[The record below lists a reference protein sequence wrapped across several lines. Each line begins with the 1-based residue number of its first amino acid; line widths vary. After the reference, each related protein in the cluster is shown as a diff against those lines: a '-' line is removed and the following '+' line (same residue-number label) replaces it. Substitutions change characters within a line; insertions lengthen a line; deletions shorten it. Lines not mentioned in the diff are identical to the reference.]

1 MNKESCSVPSSLKTL
16 PGQALVTTATSN
28 RDLPEEQD
36 VDCGHILAEL
46 AMVTTSRL
54 GARVDKMLAKIEKG
68 IASLESTPLQIKPDH
83 GGFITLEDLEQA
95 LKIIKDHPAD
105 ELIRRIV
112 QRLDTDHDGKSY
124 IVTTKSRM
132 TTEEASI
139 SSSSGER
146 LSSPM
151 HVDDD
156 DETTLQQNF
165 EALKVKAAAK
175 AAMVAD
181 ALTRAEAIRKV
192 MPFKK
197 IMKKLASERLASHHI
212 TFNVCNPVIWS
223 ADELAAMNDNPDVV
237 DVVGTFFRQQS
248 FFIALGRTEIA
259 LIGVGHDSNRLR
271 QHIVSFSNEDH
282 VARYKEQERAVL
294 ISLCDDT
301 DMANFLTK
309 AVQHRFHDE
318 KQWRNYGSTTIF
330 NRPHGTSHVAIK
342 FRNEKLPVSLLVL
355 PSQPS
360 STNVTTAPTLP
371 GAERPS
377 APLHLV
383 ALPEDT
389 RFGAKNRYDMA
400 GNEIPTTSYQT
411 AKELYRESISDPTL
425 AGGLKNTSKVLT
437 TLKMRANEW
446 VQNHLDVVTL

>member
-1 MNKESCSVPSSLKTL
+1 
-16 PGQALVTTATSN
+16 
-28 RDLPEEQD
+28 
-36 VDCGHILAEL
+36 
-46 AMVTTSRL
+46 
-54 GARVDKMLAKIEKG
+54 
-68 IASLESTPLQIKPDH
+68 
-83 GGFITLEDLEQA
+83 
-95 LKIIKDHPAD
+95 
-105 ELIRRIV
+105 
-112 QRLDTDHDGKSY
+112 
-124 IVTTKSRM
+124 M

-165 EALKVKAAAK
+165 EALKVKAAALHQEAAAK

-237 DVVGTFFRQQS
+237 DIVGSFFRQQS
-248 FFIALGRTEIA
+248 FFIALG
-259 LIGVGHDSNRLR
+259 H
-271 QHIVSFSNEDH
+271 H
-282 VARYKEQERAVL
+282 VVRYKEQERAVL

-318 KQWRNYGSTTIF
+318 KQWRNYGSITIF

-342 FRNEKLPVSLLVL
+342 YRNEELPVSLLVL
-355 PSQPS
+355 PSPPS
-360 STNVTTAPTLP
+360 STDVTTAPTLP
-371 GAERPS
+371 GAERSS
-377 APLHLV
+377 APLSRTDVVAVHVVDNYIAV
-383 ALPEDT
+383 ALNAGARYRNNQYPYHTDT
-389 RFGAKNRYDMA
+389 RSYRIHKVAEARNAVLPAFPHAVGKERKRPRGADDANALHTHKKSKIERGFSRLDLTYDLLGLDKDA
-400 GNEIPTTSYQT
+400 AVLARNQFAIRRLSAADTAHHLRASLCLRSPPSREI
-411 AKELYRESISDPTL
+411 I
-425 AGGLKNTSKVLT
+425 
-437 TLKMRANEW
+437 
-446 VQNHLDVVTL
+446 